1 MVWGVRLAYGNT
13 RQDQSNVK
21 MRNAQLALVEQLYE
35 GHKKT
40 LKKTMPQSTFPP
52 VALKWA
58 ALARNHGSSHYGL
71 EARIARGAR
80 TELKETLQ
88 VSVKR
93 SAE

>member
-21 MRNAQLALVEQLYE
+21 MRNAQLAHVERLYE
-35 GHKKT
+35 RHKKT
-40 LKKTMPQSTFPP
+40 LKKNVPQSTFPP

-58 ALARNHGSSHYGL
+58 ALAGNHGSSHFGL
-71 EARIARGAR
+71 LARIARGAR

>member
-1 MVWGVRLAYGNT
+1 VVWGVPLSYGNV
-13 RQDQSNVK
+13 RQDQSNVE
-21 MRNAQLALVEQLYE
+21 MRNAQLARVERLYE

-40 LKKTMPQSTFPP
+40 LKKNVPQSTFPP

-58 ALARNHGSSHYGL
+58 ALARNHGSSFGL
-71 EARIARGAR
+71 LARIARGAR